1 MHLKLTW
8 CGENDILSTTK
19 NVAIKN
25 VSPKRVVSLLI
36 RVLISSK
43 QHKELGPACQSW
55 REFSYL
61 PTVKI
66 TIQIQCFAE
75 NYSKQTLKGIL
86 LRNETMSC
94 RHTKSSFYTLRRLKH
109 ILWKESSLETQEQ
122 SVGSGEKAGQK
133 FSSTGERAPGY
144 RLSPDHFQ
152 NFKRMPAPDWAQKML
167 CIIVSN
173 RRTHLQSSF
182 HVFVHD
188 GYCLDHGLCGSCTKE
203 MHAVRKPSVWYKI
216 PIWFQIT
223 VCPKTKGVF
232 PKIQA
237 SAYNRYSRL
246 HWLQLAYIFMREFLK
261 DTTTADSHENVAWK
275 SELIFFSVSIVIIP
289 TSLLCQMQANSSG
302 AEFLST
308 IS

>member
-8 CGENDILSTTK
+8 CGENYILSTK
-19 NVAIKN
+19 NIAIIKRFSKKTCVALNRSFNILQATQ
-25 VSPKRVVSLLI
+25 RAG
-36 RVLISSK
+36 SSI
-43 QHKELGPACQSW
+43 CQSW

-75 NYSKQTLKGIL
+75 NYGKETPKGIL
-86 LRNETMSC
+86 LRNETKSC
-94 RHTKSSFYTLRRLKH
+94 RHTKSSFYTLRRLRH

-144 RLSPDHFQ
+144 RLLPDHFQ
-152 NFKRMPAPDWAQKML
+152 NFKRMPAPDWALKML
-167 CIIVSN
+167 CIIVPN

-182 HVFVHD
+182 HVFVHE

-203 MHAVRKPSVWYKI
+203 MHAVRKLSVWYKI

-223 VCPKTKGVF
+223 VCLKTKDVF
-232 PKIQA
+232 PKNTSFSFQQVFTLA
-237 SAYNRYSRL
+237 SAT
-246 HWLQLAYIFMREFLK
+246 ACIYIYEKVF
-261 DTTTADSHENVAWK
+261 
-275 SELIFFSVSIVIIP
+275 
-289 TSLLCQMQANSSG
+289 
-302 AEFLST
+302 
-308 IS
+308 